1 MGKISLFL
9 TALSAAALSV
19 NVMADDSVIQQNLKK
34 LGATRIEIKPSPI
47 KGVKAVDTEEGILY
61 VSEDGKYVLQGKLF
75 ELTDKGPVDMTAK
88 SLMGTVESY
97 KNSMIVY
104 PAKQEKHVVT
114 VFFDT
119 SCVYCHKMHEQ
130 IKEYNDLGITVRYL
144 AFPRGGMDENAH
156 RMEAVFT
163 AQDKVQAFNDA
174 ENGNYP
180 KQLKMPD
187 VVKKHYELGV
197 KMGVRGTPSIVTAN
211 GELIGGY
218 LPPAQLLAVLEG

>member
-1 MGKISLFL
+1 MGKTSFFL
-9 TALSAAALSV
+9 TALSAVTLSV
-19 NVMADDSVIQQNLKK
+19 NAMADDAAIHKNLKK
-34 LGATRIEIKPSPI
+34 LGAKQIEIKPSPI
-47 KGVKAVDTEEGILY
+47 KGLKAVNTEEGMLY

-75 ELTDKGPVDMTAK
+75 ELTDKGPVDVTAK
-88 SLMGTVESY
+88 SLMGTLESY
-97 KNSMIVY
+97 KSSMIVY

-119 SCVYCHKMHEQ
+119 SCVYCRKMHEQ

-163 AQDKVQAFNDA
+163 APDKIQAFNDA
-174 ENGNYP
+174 ENGNFP

-197 KMGVRGTPSIVTAN
+197 KMGVRGTPSIVTAS

-218 LPPAQLLAVLEG
+218 LPPAQLLAALKE